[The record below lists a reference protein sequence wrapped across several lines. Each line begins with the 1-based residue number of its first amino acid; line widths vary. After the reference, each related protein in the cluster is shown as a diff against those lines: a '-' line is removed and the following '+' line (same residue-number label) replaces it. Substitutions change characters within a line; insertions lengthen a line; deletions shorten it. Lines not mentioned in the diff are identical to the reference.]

1 MGRMDEDTVVV
12 SNDAG
17 RLTVET
23 SVDFETFFAAEAPR
37 LFRALR
43 LIVGST
49 QEAEDLMQEAF
60 FKVWRHWDRVGVMD
74 DPPGYLFRTA
84 MNLHRS
90 AYRRAHRLVKQLTR
104 LTSDDDPSIAV
115 EARDLFARWLAGLTP
130 RQRSAV
136 VLTELSGYSVDAAA
150 RAMRVKPAT
159 VYVLISQ
166 ARAALRIMTEASDE

>member
-1 MGRMDEDTVVV
+1 MDEDAVVV
-12 SNDAG
+12 RSEAG
-17 RLTVET
+17 RVTAG
-23 SVDFETFFAAEAPR
+23 SAVDFETFFVAEAPQ

-43 LIVGST
+43 LLVGST

-60 FKVWRHWDRVGVMD
+60 FKVWRRWDRIGDMD
-74 DPPGYLFRTA
+74 DPVGYLYRTA

-90 AYRRAHRLVKQLTR
+90 AYRRVHRAIKQLTW
-104 LTSDDDPSIAV
+104 LSSTDDPSIAV
-115 EARDLFARWLAGLTP
+115 EARDLFIRWIEGLTP

-136 VLTELSGYSVDAAA
+136 VLTELSGYSAEQAA

-166 ARAALRIMTEASDE
+166 ARASLRAMTEASDE